1 MSYANPF
8 GMSTPLSTPFGSAGT
23 TQWNAGSQQHGSL
36 ERNIGGGIYGGYIG
50 ITPPHS
56 PSPRSARGRTGSR
69 SRERRGSPRHSDED
83 DAPPQ
88 QGWGPRI
95 VALESKVQD
104 LQKQLQ
110 HADANISKKLA
121 EAQVETSNL
130 NGRVE
135 GIERTLPQR
144 IQVVENRQVSF
155 VETINAMTGAI
166 NMKIEQVE
174 QLIISQPR
182 SAGPPMTGH
191 GPCPTTIPPVPP
203 SFGGPRAHSQ
213 GAEHFHMGSPLSA
226 PPGMGAAS
234 SGFTAPIPDP
244 WHQYST
250 AQAAV
255 GGQTSTYGV
264 TPPAVA
270 SSHAPAAQVSDKY
283 WDERQWTIAHQK
295 VSKELKPFNGSD
307 SNYRTW
313 ASRVKDHFK
322 EANKYWA
329 LVFAEIERQQ
339 SVIPL
344 SAQVMSFLQG
354 PGGERVQVDVA
365 WVSNVLWT
373 FIGRNIIDTMYSN
386 RSAIASGPDNGI
398 ELWRAYYVKHEGGAD
413 QVELGGIDSF
423 HSFPQCTKVEDLG
436 FWMGKWLEMKDAYG
450 HGMSDVH
457 LKIRFLNILPEA
469 VKKDV
474 RETKGL
480 HTLQDMV

>member
-1 MSYANPF
+1 
-8 GMSTPLSTPFGSAGT
+8 
-23 TQWNAGSQQHGSL
+23 
-36 ERNIGGGIYGGYIG
+36 
-50 ITPPHS
+50 
-56 PSPRSARGRTGSR
+56 
-69 SRERRGSPRHSDED
+69 
-83 DAPPQ
+83 
-88 QGWGPRI
+88 
-95 VALESKVQD
+95 
-104 LQKQLQ
+104 
-110 HADANISKKLA
+110 
-121 EAQVETSNL
+121 
-130 NGRVE
+130 
-135 GIERTLPQR
+135 
-144 IQVVENRQVSF
+144 
-155 VETINAMTGAI
+155 
-166 NMKIEQVE
+166 MKIEQVE

-191 GPCPTTIPPVPP
+191 GPCPTTVPPVPP

-264 TPPAVA
+264 TPPAAA
-270 SSHAPAAQVSDKY
+270 SSHAPAAQASDKY

-307 SNYRTW
+307 SSYRTW
-313 ASRVKDHFK
+313 ANRVKDHFK

-329 LVFAEIERQQ
+329 LVFAEIERQP
-339 SVIPL
+339 SAIPL
-344 SAQVMSFLQG
+344 SAQGMSFLQG
-354 PGGERVQVDVA
+354 PGGERVQVDFA

-398 ELWRAYYVKHEGGAD
+398 ELWRAYYVRHEGGAE
-413 QVELGGIDSF
+413 QVELGGIDSL
-423 HSFPQCTKVEDLG
+423 HTFPQCTKVEDLG
-436 FWMGKWLEMKDAYG
+436 FWMGKRLEMKEAYG
-450 HGMSDVH
+450 HGMSDIH
-457 LKIRFLNILPEA
+457 LRSRFLSILPEA

-474 RETKGL
+474 LRMFEKRRG
-480 HTLQDMV
+480 